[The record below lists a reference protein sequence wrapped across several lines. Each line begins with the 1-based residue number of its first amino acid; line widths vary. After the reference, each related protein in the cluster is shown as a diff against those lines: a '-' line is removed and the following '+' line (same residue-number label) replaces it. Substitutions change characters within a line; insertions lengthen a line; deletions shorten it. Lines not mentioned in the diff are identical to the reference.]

1 MAEVDDL
8 RDELA
13 EAEATLARLPQVDE
27 LQSAGTHQARAV
39 SEERNELARHIEALA
54 ARIQQLA

>member
-13 EAEATLARLPQVDE
+13 EAEATLARLPLVDE
-27 LQSAGTHQARAV
+27 WQSASDHEALAMR
-39 SEERNELARHIEALA
+39 EERNELARHIEALS
-54 ARIQQLA
+54 ARIQLL

>member
-13 EAEATLARLPQVDE
+13 EAEATLARLPLVDE
-27 LQSAGTHQARAV
+27 LTGGTTHDALAL
-39 SEERNELARHIEALA
+39 SEERSELARHIEALA
-54 ARIQQLA
+54 ARIQLL